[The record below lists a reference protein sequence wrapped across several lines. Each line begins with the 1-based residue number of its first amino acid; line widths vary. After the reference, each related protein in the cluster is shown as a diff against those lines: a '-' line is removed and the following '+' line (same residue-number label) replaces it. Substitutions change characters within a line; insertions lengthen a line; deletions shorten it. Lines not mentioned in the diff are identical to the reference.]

1 MIDSNTNHLPGAPLP
16 NSVVELQARRLTPF
30 KRLLNDMV
38 EELHTKCY
46 EDEKYRAYLEGVWDE
61 QCVEGSLAADNFKA
75 AEMIRARATKENS
88 PVAREKLATL
98 VKSLGIVLRRYGLS
112 RKERRQTVGGE
123 VVPNSDE

>member
-1 MIDSNTNHLPGAPLP
+1 MTENNSERLPGAPLP
-16 NSVVELQARRLTPF
+16 SSVVELQARRILPF

-46 EDEKYRAYLEGVWDE
+46 ENEKYRAYLDGVWDE

-75 AEMIRARATKENS
+75 AEMIRERATKDSS
-88 PVAREKLATL
+88 PVSREKLATI

-112 RKERRQTVGGE
+112 RKERRQTVDGQ
-123 VVPNSDE
+123 VVANSDE

>member
-1 MIDSNTNHLPGAPLP
+1 MVDSNSERLPGAPLP
-16 NSVVELQARRLTPF
+16 ASVVELQARRLVPF

-46 EDEKYRAYLEGVWDE
+46 ENEKYRAYLDGVWDE

-75 AEMIRARATKENS
+75 AEMIRERATKDGS
-88 PVAREKLATL
+88 PVKGEKLATI

-112 RKERRQTVGGE
+112 RKERRQTVDGQ
-123 VVPNSDE
+123 VVSNGDE